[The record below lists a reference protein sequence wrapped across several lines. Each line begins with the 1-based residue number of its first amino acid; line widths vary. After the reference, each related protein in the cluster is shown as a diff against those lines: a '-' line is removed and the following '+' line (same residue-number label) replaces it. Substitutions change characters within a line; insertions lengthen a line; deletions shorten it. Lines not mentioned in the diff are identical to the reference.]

1 MNPMQILAQMQAD
14 SKNSQAEMREVSS
27 EEARLRISLK
37 QMQVA
42 RSPEFRKLFAR
53 HIHASHIQSHAE
65 EMI

>member
-1 MNPMQILAQMQAD
+1 MQILAQMQLD
-14 SKNSQAEMREVSS
+14 SKNSRAEMTEVSS

-37 QMQVA
+37 QLQVA

-53 HIHASHIQSHAE
+53 HIHSAHIQSHAE